1 MDSFEAIRIAA
12 LKLHEELVA
21 KGVNPLQP
29 LSLVQAAIEHLE
41 LELSWLP
48 KGDPALK
55 GARAL
60 FDEQTGVIFCEDLG
74 SNSDKAIL
82 VAHEI
87 GHEQVHIGS
96 ARCSEADINP
106 SQSIESAPIGLQ
118 KVDDYGARERR
129 ELQANVFARE
139 FLFPRILAK
148 KIYLEDGR
156 TASEI
161 VKRTELP
168 INLVRQQVLD
178 AILLPEIPEVDDEE
192 EPANF
197 VLKPDDT
204 QDRAAEHRNA
214 PFQLQ
219 AGPGTGKT
227 RTLIKRIT
235 SLIDEG
241 IQPQSILVLTFSN
254 RAAGELS
261 ERLSLKHGQDA
272 ANVWMGTFHAFGLDL
287 IRRFYDQLNL
297 PADPSLFD
305 RSDAIEVLEDI
316 LPTLPLK
323 HYKNL
328 WDPAIELRNILN
340 AISRAKDE
348 LVGVEGY
355 KALAQD
361 MLDKA
366 TSDEEIKEA
375 EKCLEVACIY
385 EHYERVKNKHGA
397 VDFGDLIML
406 PALLLEENM
415 ALKQTVQL
423 RHRHILVDEYQD
435 VNRASV
441 RLLKAIAGDG
451 QRLWVVGDARQ
462 SIYRFRGASSINMV
476 CFSDDFKDAKVE
488 QLEINYR
495 STKEVVDTFVS
506 FASQMKASA
515 EMLSLNIDAS
525 RGKGEALPE
534 IRKFNSL
541 EEEAGGVASSIRE
554 LEASGV
560 QLKDQVVL
568 CRKNA
573 RLNEMASELERRG
586 IPVLH
591 LGSLFERGDI
601 RDLLAVLS
609 LAVEPFGSGLIR
621 MAKMPRYKIPL
632 QDVFSAIDALQDS
645 EEPTIKVLKTLVQ
658 NQKFSAE
665 GRKGFSLLAE
675 DFSQMSVNSTAWN
688 FLAEYVLDRSDYC
701 RNMAAAKSIPDRM
714 RAVAVWQFLNFVRDQ
729 SPVHKGL
736 PIRRTLDRV
745 RQLVLFAEERDLRQ
759 VPAAALHMNAV
770 RLMTI
775 HGSKGLEFEAVH
787 IPGLTVTNIPS
798 SRQGQRCKPP
808 EGMISSVESLSV
820 SEETVRSHAEEEE
833 CLFFVALSRS
843 KTHLRIYHSPNAR
856 SKKPS
861 PFLAELSEKKVNEI
875 ENAACLKLPDDDVQS
890 LFVEVK
896 WPANWSLKQEY
907 ITSYQKCPRRFFYTH
922 VMGLQSSRQ
931 QTAFTK
937 THSCMYSFIDWLSE
951 KRLSDP
957 PGLTEVDTAFDEI
970 WKQKGPV
977 DHAFEREYHDI
988 ALNLVKALVESG
1000 SNRSFR
1006 KPEPLDVNLPAGL
1019 VTVKPSEIA
1028 ELPDGSIVIRHVRT
1042 GRKRS
1047 KEYEDA
1053 LEYALYLIAADQNF
1067 AGQAIVEA
1075 LHLADQINEQVALTD
1090 RQINSRQEKVG
1101 KAITELSSGAFPPK
1115 PNSVTCPRCPH
1126 FFICA
1131 ATPDG
1136 SLALPEKK

>member
-1 MDSFEAIRIAA
+1 MDSFEAIRVAA
-12 LKLHEELVA
+12 LKLHEEVVA
-21 KGVNPLQP
+21 KGSNPLHP
-29 LSLVQAAIEHLE
+29 LSFVESAIEHLE

-48 KGDPALK
+48 KSDPALK
-55 GARAL
+55 GAQAS
-60 FDEQTGVIFCEDLG
+60 FDGQTGIIFCENSG
-74 SNSDKAIL
+74 SNADKSIL

-87 GHEQVHIGS
+87 GHEQIHIDS
-96 ARCSEADINP
+96 ASCSEADINP
-106 SQSIESAPIGLQ
+106 SQSIESAPVGLQ
-118 KVDDYGARERR
+118 KVEDYGARERR

-139 FLFPRILAK
+139 FLFPRTLAK
-148 KIYLEDGR
+148 KLYLDER
-156 TASEI
+156 KTTSEI
-161 VKRTELP
+161 ARITGLP
-168 INLVRQQVLD
+168 INLIRQQVLD

-192 EPANF
+192 KPKNV
-197 VLKPDDT
+197 VLKPDEA

-235 SLIDEG
+235 SLISEG

-287 IRRFYDQLNL
+287 IRRFYEQLNL

-316 LPTLPLK
+316 LPTLPLR

-328 WDPAIELRNILN
+328 WDPAIELKEILS

-348 LVGVEGY
+348 LVGVEEY
-355 KALAQD
+355 KTLAQD
-361 MLDKA
+361 MRHKA
-366 TSDEEIKEA
+366 ISDEEIKEA
-375 EKCLEVACIY
+375 EKCLEVASIY
-385 EHYERVKNKHGA
+385 EHYEKAKNKHGA

-406 PALLLEENM
+406 PTLLLEENE
-415 ALKQTVQL
+415 ALRQSVQL

-476 CFSDDFKDAKVE
+476 CFPEDFKEARVE

-495 STKEVVDTFVS
+495 STQEVVDTFVS
-506 FASQMKASA
+506 FAEQMKASA
-515 EMLSLNIDAS
+515 GMLSLNIEAS
-525 RGKGEALPE
+525 RREAEVFPE
-534 IRKFNSL
+534 IRKFYSL
-541 EEEAGGVASSIRE
+541 EDEAGGVASSIRE
-554 LEASGV
+554 LEESGV
-560 QLKDQVVL
+560 KLKDQVVL

-573 RLNEMASELERRG
+573 RLNEIASELERRG

-591 LGSLFERGDI
+591 LGSLFERDDI

-632 QDVFSAIDALQDS
+632 QDVFCSIEALKNS
-645 EEPTIKVLKTLVQ
+645 EEPTIKVLKSLAQ
-658 NQKFSAE
+658 NQQLSEE
-665 GRKGFSLLAE
+665 GRKGFSCLAK
-675 DFSQMSVNSTAWN
+675 DLSQMSVNSTSWD
-688 FLAEYVLDRSDYC
+688 FLADYVLDRSDYC
-701 RNMAAAKSIPDRM
+701 RNMAAAETIPDKM

-729 SPVHKGL
+729 SPVYKGL

-759 VPAAALHMNAV
+759 VPAAALHMDAV

-775 HGSKGLEFEAVH
+775 HGSKGLEFEAAH

-798 SRQGQRCKPP
+798 SRKGQRCKPP
-808 EGMISSVESLSV
+808 EGMVSSVENLSV
-820 SEETVRSHAEEEE
+820 SEEAVRSHEEEEE
-833 CLFFVALSRS
+833 CLFFVALSRA
-843 KTHLRIYHSPNAR
+843 KTYLRIYRSPIGR
-856 SKKPS
+856 FKKPS
-861 PFLAELSEKKVNEI
+861 PFLDRLPKGKVYET
-875 ENAACLKLPDDDVQS
+875 ENAACLKMPDNGDQS
-890 LFVEVK
+890 LFIEVK
-896 WPANWSLKQEY
+896 WPENWSLKHEY
-907 ITSYQKCPRRFFYTH
+907 IASYEKCPRKFFYTH

-931 QTAFTK
+931 QTAFSK
-937 THSCMYSFIDWLSE
+937 THSCIYSFIDWLTE
-951 KRLSDP
+951 KRLSGAPDSI
-957 PGLTEVDTAFDEI
+957 EVGAAFDKI
-970 WKQKGPV
+970 WKQQGPV
-977 DHAFEREYHDI
+977 DHAYEKEYHDI
-988 ALNLVKALVESG
+988 ALNLVKILIDSG
-1000 SNRSFR
+1000 SNLNFK
-1006 KPEPLDVNLPAGL
+1006 KPEPLGVNLASGSIT
-1019 VTVKPSEIA
+1019 VTPSEIL
-1028 ELPDGSIVIRHVRT
+1028 ESPDGAVILRHVRT

-1047 KEYEDA
+1047 DEYDR
-1053 LEYALYLIAADQNF
+1053 LEYTLYTIAADQNF
-1067 AGQAIVEA
+1067 NSNAVVEA
-1075 LHLADQINEQVALTD
+1075 LHLSDQTNERVEITNKKLQFRKQKIQEIVAD
-1090 RQINSRQEKVG
+1090 
-1101 KAITELSSGAFPPK
+1101 LSSGLFPPK
-1115 PNSVTCPRCPH
+1115 TDPVSCPRCPH

-1136 SLALPEKK
+1136 SLTIPEKK